1 MQKISEWDK
10 KEWEAMKESLAL
22 FSEKELEGLVTS
34 MGVQF
39 VGGVESIKDK
49 EHLSR
54 KNQLILVLE
63 EADKDKLEKAV
74 SEMRQK

>member
-1 MQKISEWDK
+1 
-10 KEWEAMKESLAL
+10 MKESLAL